1 MAMTLETTFGRR
13 LRRRSLVINML
24 KAVGAALYR
33 GHRRRV
39 TEKAL
44 SKLNDRELADIGVT
58 RTSLGY
64 IMAPWHPDRDSS
76 DWRHRERK

>member
-13 LRRRSLVINML
+13 LRGRSIIIRALQAITT
-24 KAVGAALYR
+24 ALYR
-33 GHRRRV
+33 AHRRRV

-64 IMAPWHPDRDSS
+64 IMAPWHPDRGSS

>member
-1 MAMTLETTFGRR
+1 MTLTLETSFGRR
-13 LRRRSLVINML
+13 LRRRSIVVQML
-24 KAVGAALYR
+24 QALAGALHRA
-33 GHRRRV
+33 HRRRV

-44 SKLNDRELADIGVT
+44 SRLNDRELADIGLT

-64 IMAPWHPDRDSS
+64 VLVPWHPDRDSS